1 MKKTIVVTVAAVLG
15 VALLFHLSRGFD
27 LLGILKAM
35 HGR

>member
-1 MKKTIVVTVAAVLG
+1 MKKTIVVSVVAVLG
-15 VALLFHLSRGFD
+15 LILLHYAASSLD

>member
-1 MKKTIVVTVAAVLG
+1 MKKTIVVIAAAVLG